1 MPKADPKGEWPGDYT
16 YFVLFLLLADVVEK
30 LVDLLCGAKTMGF
43 PFSV

>member
-1 MPKADPKGEWPGDYT
+1 MLEIDLKVLSGDYT

-30 LVDLLCGAKTMGF
+30 LVDLLRGAKTMGF